1 MNSDPVVILPGLM
14 CDGTMFGAQIDALDA
29 RVIGGFYGQADNF
42 AAMADYALAR
52 MPRQAAVIAHSM
64 GARVALEIWRQQPER
79 ISRLLVANTGVQP
92 VRPNEAEG
100 RYALRDLGRNKGF
113 DALAT
118 TWLGRMIGP
127 EHRDNVQ
134 LFHTLL
140 QMCRAAGQA
149 TFEAQ
154 IHALLNRPDCEAL
167 LPTLTCPTYVVA
179 GRQDEWAPPAQ
190 HEAIAAQI
198 PHAVLHVMESAGHMA
213 PAEVPEQFNAI
224 VTEWLSQ

>member
-14 CDGTMFGAQIDALDA
+14 CDGTMFGAQIDAFDA
-29 RVIGGFYGQADNF
+29 QVIGGFYGQADNF
-42 AAMADYALAR
+42 DAMADYALDR
-52 MPRQAAVIAHSM
+52 MPHRAAVIAHSM
-64 GARVALEIWRQQPER
+64 GARVALEIWRRQPDR

-100 RYALRDLGRNKGF
+100 RYALRDLGRSQGF

-127 EHRDNVQ
+127 GQRDNAQ
-134 LFHTLL
+134 LFDTLL
-140 QMCRAAGQA
+140 GMCRAAGQA

-154 IHALLNRPDCEAL
+154 IHALLNRPDCAGL
-167 LPTLTCPTYVVA
+167 LPTLTCPTHVVA

-190 HEAIAAQI
+190 HEAIAAQV
-198 PHAVLHVMESAGHMA
+198 PRAVLRVMESAGHMA
-213 PAEVPEQFNAI
+213 PAEAPEQFNAI
-224 VTEWLSQ
+224 ASEWLAQ